1 MTLLWN
7 RAAGALALV
16 LGASCAGM
24 TSNDGDA
31 GMSDG
36 GAADAAPVTID
47 GGPDGAVVEMDAGP
61 TDVPDASA
69 VDGPSGGIIVVR
81 ALGEGVGL
89 EAEAYASSSGP
100 LSIVPTAG
108 TGCVI
113 TPHSAAGSRVVTAT
127 DLDLGSSLTLEV
139 GSTTLSAPVG
149 SIASSP
155 PGIRTLA
162 ADEALQI
169 EHEGTIF
176 AYSASQALATQPFG
190 LDWTITAAGS
200 SAVPAGVIA
209 SSTLPGRVTQ
219 AGALTTPGSITAG
232 SPAEL
237 AWTGGEGAQVFH
249 IYAAGDDAAADCYA
263 ASDATSFVLTG
274 DVTAA
279 LGAHAYGQVSAQS
292 FHVVD
297 IGGSQVLV
305 IDQSDNLD

>member
-24 TSNDGDA
+24 TSNEGDA

-36 GAADAAPVTID
+36 GADAAPVTID
-47 GGPDGAVVEMDAGP
+47 GGPDGAVDRDGRRPDEL
-61 TDVPDASA
+61 PDAS
-69 VDGPSGGIIVVR
+69 VIDGPTGSFIVVR
-81 ALGEGVGL
+81 ALGEGVAFD
-89 EAEAYASSSGP
+89 AEVYASASGR
-100 LSIVPTAG
+100 LSIVPTAA

-113 TPHSAAGSRVVTAT
+113 APFGGRLSHGHDDRPQSRLVDRPSGRLDDAPIERRECRLDRAGDAIIARRRRARRSARRPRVSLPRQPGVGDPALRSR
-127 DLDLGSSLTLEV
+127 LDHHRGRLER
-139 GSTTLSAPVG
+139 
-149 SIASSP
+149 P
-155 PGIRTLA
+155 PGRRDRVLDATGA
-162 ADEALQI
+162 GHA
-169 EHEGTIF
+169 GR
-176 AYSASQALATQPFG
+176 SAHDARNP
-190 LDWTITAAGS
+190 
-200 SAVPAGVIA
+200 
-209 SSTLPGRVTQ
+209 
-219 AGALTTPGSITAG
+219 ITAG

-305 IDQSDNLD
+305 INQSDNLD